1 MEVGRTMPVKRKLKR
16 KAFYVDERKL
26 RRAKKILGL
35 SSEAEV
41 VREALERTL
50 EMEEF
55 WRFMNET
62 QNSLEPGSME
72 LP

>member
-1 MEVGRTMPVKRKLKR
+1 MPGKRKLKR

-41 VREALERTL
+41 VREAVERTL

-55 WRFMNET
+55 WRFMKET
-62 QNSLEPGSME
+62 RNSLAPGSIE

>member
-1 MEVGRTMPVKRKLKR
+1 MSKKVRLKR

-26 RRAKKILGL
+26 RRAKKVLGL
-35 SSEAEV
+35 ASEAEV
-41 VREALERTL
+41 VREAVDRAL

-62 QNSLEPGSME
+62 RASVEAGSFE
-72 LP
+72 SP